1 MAGFNST
8 LGGSASTSYISI
20 AEADDLLTNSRYNTT
35 WQSNTEAQKSEYLVS
50 ATFWLETLNYGGTR
64 CSPSTDDANLPQAL
78 KWPRSGVSCDDVAA
92 TCTFIPNQIKQ
103 TTAVLAANLAA
114 NPEAITGPIGGG
126 GGSTQAG
133 VYVSMQK
140 LGDLQQEFTEY
151 SNPQSNSCDT
161 CGDPQI
167 IQTFPWLKDLLGCWY
182 QGDGPVNG
190 SGLMLRV
197 RS

>member
-1 MAGFNST
+1 MAT
-8 LGGSASTSYISI
+8 LDATLSG
-20 AEADDLLTNSRYNTT
+20 N
-35 WQSNTEAQKSEYLVS
+35 QSNSYVTLENADGIASNAPFAAEWAAASEDDRVVALIT
-50 ATFWLETLNYGGTR
+50 ATRWMETLVYQGTR
-64 CSPSTDDANLPQAL
+64 CKASQRLS
-78 KWPRSGVSCDDVAA
+78 WPRNGAECDGVTSDCLG
-92 TCTFIPNQIKQ
+92 IPYPVQEAQVILAYEWIKVPGSFPGQ
-103 TTAVLAANLAA
+103 
-114 NPEAITGPIGGG
+114 GS

-161 CGDPQI
+161 CGEPAI
-167 IQTFPWLKDLLGCWY
+167 ISSFPWLKDLLKCWY
-182 QGDGPVNG
+182 KGDGLVNG

>member
-20 AEADDLLTNSRYNTT
+20 AEADDLLTNSRYNTE
-35 WQSNTEAQKSEYLVS
+35 WQSNTEAEKSEYLVS

-64 CSPSTDDANLPQAL
+64 CSPSTDDEDKPQAL
-78 KWPRSGVSCDDVAA
+78 KWPRSDISCDGVKA
-92 TCTFIPNQIKQ
+92 TCAFIPNQIKQ
-103 TTAVLAANLAA
+103 TTAVLAANLSAK
-114 NPEAITGPIGGG
+114 PEAITGPIGGG

-140 LGDLQQEFTEY
+140 LGDLQQEFSEY
-151 SNPQSNSCDT
+151 SNPQSNSCDS
-161 CGDPQI
+161 CGEPQI
-167 IQTFPWLKDLLGCWY
+167 IQAFPWLKDLLGCWY
-182 QGDGPVNG
+182 QGDGLVNG
-190 SGLMLRV
+190 SGLLLRV